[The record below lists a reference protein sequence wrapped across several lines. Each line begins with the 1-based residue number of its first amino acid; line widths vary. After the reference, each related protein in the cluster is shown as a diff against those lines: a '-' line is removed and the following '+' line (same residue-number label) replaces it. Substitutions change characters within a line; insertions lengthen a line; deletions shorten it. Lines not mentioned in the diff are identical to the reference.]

1 MLKKEVMQQMK
12 TKLIFSPQLAQW
24 LLNHEFTIVD
34 IKPKRDYPNE
44 TVFVFA
50 VEDGFIES
58 IQEWLDLKDSRE
70 D

>member
-1 MLKKEVMQQMK
+1 MR

-24 LLNHEFTIVD
+24 LLNDGFTIVD

-58 IQEWLDLKDSRE
+58 IQE
-70 D
+70 